1 MIIAI
6 IIFGL
11 FIYSCCVVAGE
22 EDDWM
27 ECIRNSTVYDKEK

>member
-11 FIYSCCVVAGE
+11 VIYSCCVVAGE
-22 EDDWM
+22 EDERM
-27 ECIRNSTVYDKEK
+27 ECTRGSIVYDKEK